1 MRSRPQ
7 PKRRMAGGARRLFLV
22 FLAVVAAVAGVEM
35 YALVAH
41 RHAAAPATSSPAAP
55 PTPAGAVPSPAAP
68 APVAAAAP
76 EGALDE
82 PVAEAVVGPRVIL
95 SGWSLAPDGIR
106 AVEVRVDGHVFSA
119 KTGVPRTDV
128 AQVKTEFAD
137 RATSGFEF
145 SGDFSPYP
153 AAIGVDRRTLTVV
166 AIGNNGKETVLGT
179 RSLIE
184 PSARD
189 RWTWLGPNNT
199 RPFYLL
205 PALSGIDL
213 GGAVELDTIYKPY
226 ESASVQAGFRVPNLY
241 LRMTRGAA
249 NDYVFDPDWDPT
261 RKCGQRRIGDDAL
274 NGVLAHAR
282 DHRLPVL
289 VTLNGGIWADAYCDV
304 PDWDIND
311 KLEQDLANVQWNEK
325 NEAMPDDFLKHLP
338 GSQEAPELARALTF
352 NVHAAKVRHYKK
364 RNLKAAGIVL
374 ARFAAAHP
382 DLFVGVSLEPD
393 LYLNPFF
400 SEQQWYDYNPGTL
413 RQFREWLSG
422 TGPYAGPTAAQV
434 PDLRRYRR
442 ARPLTLA
449 QVNRIA
455 GQNWKNW
462 NEVDPPRAFPRTG
475 EHLFWKDA
483 WTHEWEVFR
492 RHLVHLHYDEL
503 AQWLVEAGISPRQ
516 IWSSQGLMAPAGDAM
531 PFAIELDSPTRNYDS
546 GGMTIAGSKPAL
558 GHLGVILYG
567 EAAVNDVRMD
577 NGKSL
582 FATLAA
588 VDPQWAVVEFNTA
601 DLRSPQG
608 RPSYAAAYRSL
619 RDLWNFGAR
628 YVSPMAWNGSNG
640 INVGKPGYSNFTA
653 WRNTEQEDAARDFML
668 ARAGLPL
675 GAALWTFG
683 TRTHADGDGWT
694 AASGTIGL
702 GNGFLTLQPDA
713 TQAVALESPP
723 GIPVAAAR
731 SETFVLGL
739 EPDAGL
745 TRVRI
750 SGRRST
756 DGAWTVLAEAADATA
771 WRTTPA
777 GIALQRTGAA
787 VAGTMLQLRVE
798 MTFATAGPRT
808 LSRIATIR

>member
-1 MRSRPQ
+1 
-7 PKRRMAGGARRLFLV
+7 MAGAARRLFLI
-22 FLAVVAAVAGVEM
+22 FLAVVAAVAGIEI

-41 RHAAAPATSSPAAP
+41 RRAAVPAPSTAVAPALPAAP
-55 PTPAGAVPSPAAP
+55 S
-68 APVAAAAP
+68 APVQLAAASP
-76 EGALDE
+76 EGALDA
-82 PVAEAVVGPRVIL
+82 PAAEAVVGPHVTL
-95 SGWSLAPDGIR
+95 SGWSLAHDGIR
-106 AVEVRVDGHVFSA
+106 AVEVRIDGHAFSA
-119 KTGVPRTDV
+119 RIGMPRPDV
-128 AQVKTEFAD
+128 AAVKTEFAD
-137 RATSGFEF
+137 RGNGGFEF

-153 AAIGVDRRTLTVV
+153 AAAGVDRRTLTVV
-166 AIGNNGKETVLGT
+166 AIGSNGRETVLGT

-184 PSARD
+184 PAARD
-189 RWTWLGPNNT
+189 RWTWLAPGDT

-226 ESASVQAGFRVPNLY
+226 ESASVQAGFRVPTLY
-241 LRMTRGAA
+241 LRMTHGAA

-311 KLEQDLANVQWNEK
+311 KLEQDTANVQWNEK
-325 NEAMPDDFLKHLP
+325 NEVMPDDFLKHLP

-352 NVHAAKVRHYKK
+352 NVHATTVRHYKK
-364 RNLKAAGIVL
+364 RNLKAAGAVL

-422 TGPYAGPTAAQV
+422 TGPYAGSTSADV

-442 ARPLTLA
+442 PRPLTLA

-455 GQNWKNW
+455 GRNWKSW

-475 EHLFWKDA
+475 EHPFWKDA
-483 WTHEWEVFR
+483 WTYEWEVFR

-531 PFAIELDSPTRNYDS
+531 PFAIDLDSPTRNYDS

-582 FATLAA
+582 FATLAS
-588 VDPQWAVVEFNTA
+588 VDPRWAVVEFNTA

-608 RPSYAAAYRSL
+608 RPTYAAAYRSL

-640 INVGKPGYSNFTA
+640 INVGKPGFSNFTA
-653 WRNTEQEDAARDFML
+653 WRNTELEDAARDFML
-668 ARAGLPL
+668 ARSGLPL

-683 TRTHADGDGWT
+683 TRAHADGDGWT
-694 AASGTIGL
+694 AASGTISL
-702 GNGFLTLQPDA
+702 GHGFLTLDPD
-713 TQAVALESPP
+713 TDNRVVLESPR
-723 GIPVAAAR
+723 GVPVTAAKAA
-731 SETFVLGL
+731 TFVLGIDSPKRLL
-739 EPDAGL
+739 EA
-745 TRVRI
+745 RV
-750 SGRRST
+750 SGRRSA
-756 DGAWTVLAEAADATA
+756 DGAWVPLADTGDRATL
-771 WRTTPA
+771 RRTPA
-777 GIALQRTGAA
+777 GIALRRAGAA
-787 VAGTMLQLRVE
+787 PAGAMLQLRVE
-798 MTFATAGPRT
+798 MTFATADRRT
-808 LSRIATIR
+808 LTRIAAIP